1 MEGYAAVMSNDMLRF
16 RKGDLL
22 AVFFVLLLAAATAV
36 FYLPKPGM
44 TGAWAEIYQHNRLLQ
59 TVSLAEDRVF
69 AVEGDYTNRIE
80 VRQGK
85 IGIAESDCPGAD
97 CVHSGFT
104 GTPNRSIVCLPN
116 GVEIR
121 ILGEGADVDF
131 VVR

>member
-1 MEGYAAVMSNDMLRF
+1 MISQDMLRF

-22 AVFFVLLLAAATAV
+22 AVVFVLLLAAAVLLA
-36 FYLPKPGM
+36 YLPKGDA
-44 TGAWAEIYQHNRLLQ
+44 TGAWAEIYRNNRLLQ
-59 TVSLAEDRVF
+59 TVSLAEDTTF
-69 AVEGDYTNRIE
+69 AVEGDYVNRIE

-97 CVHSGFT
+97 CVHSGFI

>member
-1 MEGYAAVMSNDMLRF
+1 MISQDMLRF

-22 AVFFVLLLAAATAV
+22 AVVFVLLLAAAVLLA
-36 FYLPKPGM
+36 YLPKGDA
-44 TGAWAEIYQHNRLLQ
+44 TGAWAEVYRNNRLLQ
-59 TVSLAEDRVF
+59 TVSLAEDTTF
-69 AVEGDYTNRIE
+69 AVEGDYVNRIE

-97 CVHSGFT
+97 CVHSGFI